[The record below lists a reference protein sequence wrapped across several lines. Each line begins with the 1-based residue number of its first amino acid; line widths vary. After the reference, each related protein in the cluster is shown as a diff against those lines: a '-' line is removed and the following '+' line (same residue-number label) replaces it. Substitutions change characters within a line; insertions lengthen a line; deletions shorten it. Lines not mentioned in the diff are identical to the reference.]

1 MARIHEITTDATINE
16 LLKEIKES
24 FGMLPKL
31 WTLYANH
38 PALMKANWTKQ
49 KLIMN
54 DGLLSNE
61 LKQAIALSVSV
72 DNSCQYCVDAH
83 KMMLESMGV
92 NSTDIEKNEYEK
104 AGFTK
109 KESLLLEFSKEVN
122 SHAYKIEDA
131 VFDILHKNNCS
142 DTEIVEVIGVVE
154 LFVGYNLFL
163 NTLDVE
169 GGSL

>member
-1 MARIHEITTDATINE
+1 MARMNEIDNNQAVNE
-16 LLKEIKES
+16 ILGEVQEA

-38 PALMKANWTKQ
+38 PALLKANWEKQ

-54 DGLLSNE
+54 EGLLSAK

-72 DNSCQYCVDAH
+72 ANSCQYCVDAH

-92 NSTDIEKNEYEK
+92 NSEDVEKNEYEK
-104 AGFTK
+104 AGFSK
-109 KESLLLEFSKEVN
+109 KESLLLEFSNEVN
-122 SHAYKIEDA
+122 SNAYKIEDKLFK
-131 VFDILHKNNCS
+131 VLRENSCS
-142 DTEIVEVIGVVE
+142 DAEILEALGVVE
-154 LFVGYNLFL
+154 LYVGYNLFL